1 MKGREQLTRVR
12 ERQAARLS
20 RLKRR
25 IVFASTV
32 CFAAMFGLAAQHAVG
47 SSKRRVVASTTRAP
61 RVVPAKVHF
70 FDEQGAGYAF
80 ADPQAP
86 ADFGQPTPSSATV
99 APPPVAQ
106 TSVS

>member
-1 MKGREQLTRVR
+1 VKGREQLTRVR

-25 IVFASTV
+25 IVFTSTL
-32 CFAAMFGLAAQHAVG
+32 CFATLFGLAAQHAAG
-47 SSKRRVVASTTRAP
+47 SSKPRVLALTRRAP
-61 RVVPAKVHF
+61 RVARPKVHF

-80 ADPQAP
+80 ADPQAS
-86 ADFGQPTPSSATV
+86 DVGPTANPATV

>member
-1 MKGREQLTRVR
+1 VKGREQLTRVR

-25 IVFASTV
+25 IVFISTL
-32 CFAAMFGLAAQHAVG
+32 CFATVFGLAAQHAAG
-47 SSKRRVVASTTRAP
+47 SSKPRILASTRRAP
-61 RVVPAKVHF
+61 RVARPKVHF

-80 ADPQAP
+80 ADPQ
-86 ADFGQPTPSSATV
+86 TPSDLGPTANPATV

>member
-1 MKGREQLTRVR
+1 VKGREQLTRVR
-12 ERQAARLS
+12 ERQSARLH

-25 IVFASTV
+25 IVFASTL

-47 SSKRRVVASTTRAP
+47 SSKRRVASTRRAP

-70 FDEQGAGYAF
+70 FDDQGDGYAF
-80 ADPQAP
+80 ADPQPAPDLGPAP
-86 ADFGQPTPSSATV
+86 AASPATV